1 MSEQPP
7 ISKAPKEP
15 VKTSQIGCWIGWVGP
30 VIAVLPLF
38 FGMIGSIGCPQ
49 PANEGNCA
57 AAAAPWLM
65 FFTIPLGF
73 IMGLAGLI
81 IFTVSKISENKQK

>member
-7 ISKAPKEP
+7 TSNTPKEP
-15 VKTSQIGCWIGWVGP
+15 VKTSQIGCWIGWAGP
-30 VIAVLPLF
+30 VIAFLPLV
-38 FGMIGSIGCPQ
+38 FGFIGSIGCPQ

-65 FFTIPLGF
+65 FLSIPFGF
-73 IMGLAGLI
+73 ILGLVGVV
-81 IFTVSKISENKQK
+81 IFFIGKNSERKQK